1 MTPGVLFM
9 RGLVPPPAT
18 LPSLLPPLPRDPE
31 NERNEF
37 MWMRFRHEYNML
49 SLGLW
54 DEISDDVSAWL
65 VRVLDDWV
73 ERWLRPLGPGE
84 NDTII

>member
-1 MTPGVLFM
+1 MAPALLFM

-18 LPSLLPPLPRDPE
+18 LPSLLPPVPRDSE
-31 NERNEF
+31 NEHNQL

-49 SLGLW
+49 SLGLR
-54 DEISDDVSAWL
+54 DGLSDIVLAWL
-65 VRVLDDWV
+65 IRVLDDWV
-73 ERWLRPLGPGE
+73 ERWLRALGPEE